1 MLTDSPIPEAV
12 EPDIEQIASEL
23 FSKTSGLT
31 DQELIFADWAM
42 EWRARARH
50 NQLPPDGDWNN
61 WGIKAGRG
69 FGKTLTGSHW
79 IVEQAAMQPR
89 SFNGL
94 IAPTFD
100 DIQFTMIEGI
110 TGILSETPACLIDDY
125 NISNHLITLW
135 NGSKIRGF
143 SSEKP
148 RKLRGPQHHNV
159 WGDEVASWE
168 RAIDTY
174 DMMKFGLRLGPHPKF
189 LWTTTPKANKI
200 MRRLQAAAN
209 TVIDVGT
216 SFENRENLS
225 PIFWQELM
233 EYEGTKLGRQELYA
247 EDLDAEEDGIIKSK
261 DIQLW
266 PPHKPLPR
274 FKFILA
280 SLDTA
285 FTEKTRDRKTHD
297 PDWSV
302 MQVWGVFVIGN
313 EYHAMLLDAWREHYG
328 FPQLV
333 ARVQKEILVTY
344 GMNEE
349 PMFKPLIVSKA
360 AAPIGHQGKEIDII
374 IIEDKGSG
382 ISLRQQL
389 AFENVL
395 SHPYNPGRADKLL
408 RLHLVSP
415 LFAHKRI
422 WMVES
427 MKHPGKVRAWAEPV
441 REAICTFRGEG
452 SIDHDDDVDACT
464 QALKYVK
471 DNFMKVLTKPG
482 GASVDPN
489 SQTRTSKNEN
499 AVSNPY
505 AQ

>member
-1 MLTDSPIPEAV
+1 MQA
-12 EPDIEQIASEL
+12 DIEFLASEL
-23 FSKTSGLT
+23 FAKTSGIT
-31 DQELIFADWAM
+31 DQELLFTEWALA
-42 EWRARARH
+42 WREQARY
-50 NQLPPDGDWNN
+50 NQLPPDGDWNS
-61 WGIKAGRG
+61 WGIQAGRG
-69 FGKTLTGSHW
+69 FGKTKTGAHW
-79 IVEQAAMQPR
+79 IVEQAAMQDR

-100 DIQFTMIEGI
+100 DVQFTMIEGV
-110 TGILSETPACLIDDY
+110 TGILNETPQRLIDDY
-125 NISNHLITLW
+125 NISNHLVTLW
-135 NGSKIRGF
+135 NGSRIRGF

-174 DMMKFGLRLGPHPKF
+174 DMMKFGLRLGKHPRF

-200 MRRLQAAAN
+200 MKRLKNADN
-209 TVIDVGT
+209 TVIDLGT
-216 SFENRENLS
+216 SFENAANLS
-225 PIFWQELM
+225 DVFWQELM

-247 EDLDAEEDGIIKSK
+247 EDLDAEEDGYIKNAWIK
-261 DIQLW
+261 LW
-266 PPHKPLPR
+266 PARKALPR
-274 FKFILA
+274 FKFLIA

-285 FTEKTRDRKTHD
+285 FTEKAKDKKTHD

-302 MQVWGVFVIGN
+302 MHVWGLFVIGN
-313 EYHAMLLDAWREHYG
+313 EYHVMLLDAWRDHLG

-333 ARVQKEILVTY
+333 QRVQKEILVTY
-344 GMNEE
+344 GTENE
-349 PMFKPLIVSKA
+349 PLFKPLIIVPGQ
-360 AAPIGHQGKEIDII
+360 APIGHQGKGIDLI

-395 SHPYNPGRADKLL
+395 AHPYNPARADKLL

-415 LFAHKRI
+415 MFLHGRV
-422 WMVES
+422 WMPES

-441 REAICTFRGEG
+441 REALCTFRGEG
-452 SIDHDDDVDACT
+452 SIDHDDDVDAAT
-464 QALKYVK
+464 QALRYIK
-471 DNFMKVLTKPG
+471 DNFMKSLT
-482 GASVDPN
+482 
-489 SQTRTSKNEN
+489 SQTGSHVVHSDRSRGSAATREHQ
-499 AVSNPY
+499 NPY